1 MGVPITF
8 LEYYNPNQFEI
19 IGLGAGDLG
28 RDIGIGQNYT
38 EEELKK
44 FKKLNPAFR
53 RGIPFYFENNNL
65 IVPYARI
72 IIRKRRNENEN

>member
-1 MGVPITF
+1 MNKKAQEWF
-8 LEYYNPNQFEI
+8 EAKNLEESLKKQ
-19 IGLGAGDLG
+19 LHS
-28 RDIGIGQNYT
+28 YT